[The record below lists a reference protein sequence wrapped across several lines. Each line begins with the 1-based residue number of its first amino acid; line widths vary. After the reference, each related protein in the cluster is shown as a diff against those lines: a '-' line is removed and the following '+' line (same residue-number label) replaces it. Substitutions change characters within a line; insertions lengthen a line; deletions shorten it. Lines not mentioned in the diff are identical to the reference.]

1 MQDWLNRLGL
11 TLQFLALWLVT
22 PQIVGEDLMLKAGKS
37 LSAMAE
43 AWADFVRK
51 IRKAVNSLRE
61 TLVVLFFLLGVIA
74 FILLH
79 TGPAHSVGYWML
91 AIFGSVL
98 AALGIISLVASLVA
112 LVMSGLGWL
121 SRTSTRSAHGLLIA
135 GAIVFTAGF
144 AVLLAGTW
152 IHT

>member
-37 LSAMAE
+37 LSAKAK
-43 AWADFVRK
+43 AWAKFLQK
-51 IRKAVNSLRE
+51 IWWTVDSLRDKL
-61 TLVVLFFLLGVIA
+61 TGLLFLLGVPV
-74 FILLH
+74 FILYFI
-79 TGPAHSVGYWML
+79 GPTHSVGYW
-91 AIFGSVL
+91 
-98 AALGIISLVASLVA
+98 ALEASSLVTGALVAILLVVGLIA
-112 LVMSGLGWL
+112 LVMSGLSWL

-144 AVLLAGTW
+144 AVLLVATW
-152 IHT
+152 IQ

>member
-37 LSAMAE
+37 LSAMAK

-51 IRKAVNSLRE
+51 IRKALNSLRE
-61 TLVVLFFLLGVIA
+61 ALAALFFLLGVIA
-74 FILLH
+74 VILLY
-79 TGPAHSVGYWML
+79 TDPAHSVGYWML
-91 AIFGSVL
+91 AVFGSVL
-98 AALGIISLVASLVA
+98 SALTIIAVVVSLIA

-121 SRTSTRSAHGLLIA
+121 SRTSTRSAHSLLIA
-135 GAIVFTAGF
+135 GAIVFTTGF
-144 AVLLAGTW
+144 GVLLAATW